1 MADFDASFLAK
12 RAAMERAEQALLLLG
27 AVWSFA
33 NATYDL
39 GAAYDPTAEEN
50 TVAAIDALYTATEWT
65 TITYMLGDLTSYTL
79 VWSGPRGGSPIF
91 TPPS

>member
-12 RAAMERAEQALLLLG
+12 RAAMERAEQALALLG

-39 GAAYDPTAEEN
+39 TAAYNPTAEEN
-50 TVAAIDALYTATEWT
+50 TVAAIDNLLTSTEWT
-65 TITYMLGDLTSYTL
+65 TITDMLSDLTARTS

>member
-12 RAAMERAEQALLLLG
+12 RAAMERAEQALTLLG
-27 AVWSFA
+27 AVWAFG

-39 GAAYDPTAEEN
+39 GAAYNPTAEEN
-50 TVAAIDALYTATEWT
+50 TVAAIDALHTSTEWT
-65 TITYMLGDLTSYTL
+65 TITDMSGDLLTRTMY
-79 VWSGPRGGSPIF
+79 WSDPRGGSPIF